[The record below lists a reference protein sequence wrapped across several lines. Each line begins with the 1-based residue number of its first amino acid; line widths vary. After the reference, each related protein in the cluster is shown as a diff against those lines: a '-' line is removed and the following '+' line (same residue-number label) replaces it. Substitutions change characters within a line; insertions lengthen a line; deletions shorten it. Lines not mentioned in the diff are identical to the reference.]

1 METINQNN
9 LHKKLSSKSFQFQYR
24 HLINIIN
31 PKYLTVFA
39 YYLILIAYVFGFKDI
54 FVYILPMIWTN
65 TLLGNWLALF
75 YIDEMIHGINND
87 SNNESNNESNIKI
100 IHPQKREV
108 VRWVV
113 ILLHLIPTLILT
125 KIGLSYYKANNF
137 PILESLTTIIII
149 LILYT
154 IISPKK
160 VYGNIPYSL
169 IIALYLPV
177 AILSMHFIIS
187 SKRIK

>member
-1 METINQNN
+1 MKSFKSFVKEDSGFPTWPVGENPNN
-9 LHKKLSSKSFQFQYR
+9 LGGSLEV
-24 HLINIIN
+24 N
-31 PKYLTVFA
+31 PSEVGNPDVLRRLNAIVGAIGNHEYLVAENAIERLRAT
-39 YYLILIAYVFGFKDI
+39 
-54 FVYILPMIWTN
+54 
-65 TLLGNWLALF
+65 
-75 YIDEMIHGINND
+75 
-87 SNNESNNESNIKI
+87 
-100 IHPQKREV
+100 
-108 VRWVV
+108 
-113 ILLHLIPTLILT
+113 LT

-187 SKRIK
+187 SKGIK

>member
-1 METINQNN
+1 
-9 LHKKLSSKSFQFQYR
+9 
-24 HLINIIN
+24 
-31 PKYLTVFA
+31 
-39 YYLILIAYVFGFKDI
+39 
-54 FVYILPMIWTN
+54 MIWTN

-75 YIDEMIHGINND
+75 YVDEMIHGINND
-87 SNNESNNESNIKI
+87 SNNESNNKSNIKI
-100 IHPQKREV
+100 INPQKREII
-108 VRWVV
+108 RWIV

-125 KIGLSYYKANNF
+125 KIGLSYYKANKF

-177 AILSMHFIIS
+177 AILSMYFIIS
-187 SKRIK
+187 SKK